1 MPGPRQRPV
10 PCFKTFAQLGKRRR
24 QTPVAIEV
32 GVIEIGWLHS
42 QRVQV
47 VQRIEHLLAL
57 AVGPLVLG
65 NPLAVADDLDAID
78 VRFYRD
84 RGEGVPP
91 RHTITILLPS
101 DRLILVN
108 LADLAHGGFERAL
121 GQRQGTGP
129 LCREACA
136 DRFTL
141 TRNRPLP
148 ISQATFEQ
156 IGIQLS
162 QIFDLRDGRSPL
174 AFQQLHPVLD
184 VRLFVTASRQAE
196 QRLEVVVTGQRLPT
210 LVQLPLSATQD
221 RGRNG
226 FWVIPPELLGHATK
240 KRKGCH
246 RAV

>member
-10 PCFKTFAQLGKRRR
+10 PCFKTFAQLAKRRR
-24 QTPVAIEV
+24 QTPVAIDV

-42 QRVQV
+42 QRGQV

-57 AVGPLVLG
+57 AVGPLMLG
-65 NPLAVADDLDAID
+65 NPHSVANNLDAID
-78 VRFYRD
+78 IRFYRD

-91 RHTITILLPS
+91 RHTVTILLPS
-101 DRLILVN
+101 DRLILVD

-162 QIFDLRDGRSPL
+162 QILDLRDGRRPL

-240 KRKGCH
+240 KRKGCY